1 MNKEKLKIINRVTIL
16 LLIIGFILDVLLNQR
31 TLFIIIC
38 LGIILFIWGLY
49 IYLYPKAYFIE
60 PRNPNSFRLPWIGI
74 VASSI
79 ILMVITNNINFYN
92 NYYFISIIPLSIL
105 LLIPFF
111 IKFFKS
117 KKRDIRRLLLVF
129 IASVCLASSISIPF
143 NSLLPI
149 VNTTRV
155 KSEVLSK
162 SYANASDTGKHF
174 ELYLKVNGKAKRF
187 TVSKSKYKHT
197 KENDIVL
204 IEKRENIFGM
214 IFYNI
219 Y

>member
-1 MNKEKLKIINRVTIL
+1 MNKEKLKLINRVTIL
-16 LLIIGFILDVLLNQR
+16 LLIIGFILDVLFNMR
-31 TLFIIIC
+31 SLFIIIC
-38 LGIILFIWGLY
+38 LDVSLFIWGLY

-60 PRNPNSFRLPWIGI
+60 PRNPNNFRLPWIGV
-74 VASSI
+74 VASLV

-92 NYYFISIIPLSIL
+92 NYYFVSIIPISIL

-111 IKFFKS
+111 IKFFKT
-117 KKRDIRRLLLVF
+117 KKRDVRRLLLVL
-129 IASVCLASSISIPF
+129 IASVCMAASISIPF

-149 VNTTRV
+149 IKTTRV

-162 SYANASDTGKHF
+162 TYATASDTGKHF
-174 ELYLKVNGKAKRF
+174 ELYIDVNGKAKKF
-187 TVSKSKYKHT
+187 TVSKKKYKHT

-204 IEKRENIFGM
+204 IERRENIFGM
-214 IFYNI
+214 IFYDI

>member
-31 TLFIIIC
+31 SIFIIIC
-38 LGIILFIWGLY
+38 IGISLYIWGLY

-60 PRNPNSFRLPWIGI
+60 PRNPNNFRLPWIGV
-74 VASSI
+74 VASLV

-92 NYYFISIIPLSIL
+92 NYYFVSIIPISIL

-111 IKFFKS
+111 IKFFKT
-117 KKRDIRRLLLVF
+117 KKRDVRRLLLVL
-129 IASVCLASSISIPF
+129 IASVCMAASISIPF

-149 VNTTRV
+149 IKTTRV

-174 ELYLKVNGKAKRF
+174 ELYIKVNGKAKRF
-187 TVSKSKYKHT
+187 TVTKNKYKHT
-197 KENDIVL
+197 KEQDIVL
-204 IEKRENIFGM
+204 IERNENIFGM